1 MRFWIFPQKHFLDG
15 RTIVTQPIGTLKIKW
30 KKQKPWPIFRLSN
43 FKGHIRLANM
53 ENKVFSFL
61 ISNNLIRRRHFYK
74 SIYEAEQNTIN
85 ITIVFTCYQFHTSF
99 SRRVAVFHDI
109 SQHFWG
115 WFRHFHTISPLSAIF
130 CGKWR
135 NWATIKGYSWVLG
148 YFRMPNKLYAFLLLT
163 SFCCK

>member
-1 MRFWIFPQKHFLDG
+1 MAEQLWPNQSGLWKKKMKKNKSHGQSSVFPILRDISDG
-15 RTIVTQPIGTLKIKW
+15 QKW
-30 KKQKPWPIFRLSN
+30 KTRF
-43 FKGHIRLANM
+43 
-53 ENKVFSFL
+53 FSDL
-61 ISNNLIRRRHFYK
+61 ISNNSSRRRHFYK
-74 SIYEAEQNTIN
+74 SLYQAKQNI
-85 ITIVFTCYQFHTSF
+85 IDFTIVFTRYQFHTSF